1 MLVIY
6 TLDRLYYLVYIVH
19 SGKKNVVLSV
29 SLDDVAS
36 RPITHWVVSD
46 LNTAEGRAVLYS
58 AIKQLVTDT
67 VYCV

>member
-1 MLVIY
+1 M
-6 TLDRLYYLVYIVH
+6 YIVH

-67 VYCV
+67 V